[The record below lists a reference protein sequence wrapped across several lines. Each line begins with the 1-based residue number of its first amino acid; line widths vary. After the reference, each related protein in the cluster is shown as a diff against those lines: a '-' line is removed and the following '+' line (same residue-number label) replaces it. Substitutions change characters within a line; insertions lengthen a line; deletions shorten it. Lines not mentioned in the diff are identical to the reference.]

1 MPGIRLSRAAETHL
15 EDIWVYS
22 LTEWGEVQ
30 AETYAAVIEKAL
42 TELAGN
48 PRLGRLRPEIRAGY
62 RSFRAGKH
70 IIFYC
75 VSGEI
80 VDVLGILHERMDP
93 GRHLED

>member
-1 MPGIRLSRAAETHL
+1 MPGIRLSRAAESHI

-42 TELAGN
+42 TELAEN
-48 PRLGRLRPEIRAGY
+48 PCLGRLRPEIRAEY

-70 IIFYC
+70 IIFYR

-80 VDVLGILHERMDP
+80 VEILGILHERMDP